1 MGGTGLGGRDHQ
13 SRLHGPPPTS
23 RKNLMR
29 VSFPAAVCDAPCGA
43 ADNVRMASQ
52 NSKGENRHELSE
64 SLTEVHDAAAQ
75 PRQIV
80 LTVSGS
86 GAVLDVQQS
95 CGLTAAE
102 QPDVTIDELWPGEP
116 ADRLKIKIRRALR
129 SRAVDSAEFVDDR
142 DGSTYDF
149 VFIPQGRDRVLV
161 VTRDVS
167 ARRSAYSRLEELAY
181 VDDATKLPN
190 RLFLIEE
197 IERSVNTIRLQEG
210 RAAVLCFDIRGAER
224 RAGAH
229 RSGDHNDVFVE
240 LASRLTHELRGV
252 NEVESDDAE
261 RYSVA
266 ARVDEHQF
274 GVLLPVIDSGADAE
288 SVVKRLSD
296 TLKQPIKLPHRDV
309 KLSVSAGIA
318 LYPQDGTT
326 AEALYANALAAME
339 DAHSMGVPYKFHS
352 GTVRL
357 RALQRQDL
365 ALELKSALERDE
377 FAIEYLP
384 CVNAARRTPC
394 AVEALLR
401 WPQNVF
407 GAQSIQKVI
416 SVAENTGLILPIGD
430 WVLRRACAALAEWH
444 AKGWTTLRLSV
455 NFSAQQFACAEL
467 VDRIR
472 SILEESSVDPSMI
485 DFEITEYVLFRDA
498 MKGFATLSALKN
510 LGVGVVVDDYG
521 VGACSLAHLARSPI
535 DALKIDNAF
544 VANLTRGG
552 ADAAACAAMV
562 SMARE
567 LDVRVVAEGVETE
580 EQASELTRLG
590 CAELQGFLFSRPL
603 PLDAASAYLEAHAA
617 PA

>member
-1 MGGTGLGGRDHQ
+1 
-13 SRLHGPPPTS
+13 
-23 RKNLMR
+23 
-29 VSFPAAVCDAPCGA
+29 
-43 ADNVRMASQ
+43 MASRTT
-52 NSKGENRHELSE
+52 NRGKPSELVS
-64 SLTEVHDAAAQ
+64 DAASGPEATDER
-75 PRQIV
+75 PRQVV
-80 LTVSGS
+80 LSVSGGGKIQEIQQS
-86 GAVLDVQQS
+86 SGFAALKEPGAVLD
-95 CGLTAAE
+95 
-102 QPDVTIDELWPGEP
+102 DVWPGDP
-116 ADRLKIKIRRALR
+116 ADRLKQKVRRALR
-129 SRAVDSAEFVDDR
+129 SRAVESAEFVDAR

-197 IERSVNTIRLQEG
+197 IERSVNTIRLLEG

-229 RSGDHNDVFVE
+229 RSGDHDAVFVE

-252 NEVESDDAE
+252 NEVESEDAE
-261 RYSVA
+261 RYSVV

-274 GVLLPVIDSGADAE
+274 GVLLPAIDSGADAE

-309 KLSVSAGIA
+309 NLSVSAGIA

-326 AEALYANALAAME
+326 ADALYANALAAME
-339 DAHSMGVPYKFHS
+339 DANSTGVPYKFHS

-384 CVNAARRTPC
+384 IVDAERRSPS

-430 WVLRRACAALAEWH
+430 WVLQKSCAALAAWH
-444 AKGWTTLRLSV
+444 DQGLTTLRLSV

-467 VDRIR
+467 VERIG
-472 SILEESSVDPSMI
+472 SILDASDVDPSMI

-498 MKGFATLSALKN
+498 MKGFATLSALKG

-521 VGACSLAHLARSPI
+521 VGACSLAHVARSPI

-544 VANLTRGG
+544 VANLSRGG
-552 ADAAACAAMV
+552 PDAAACAAMV
-562 SMARE
+562 AMARE
-567 LDVRVVAEGVETE
+567 LGVRVVAEGVETE
-580 EQASELTRLG
+580 EQAEALARLG

-603 PLDAASAYLEAHAA
+603 PRDAASEYLEAHSVAV
-617 PA
+617 